1 MKFESKKPKHL
12 IIETF
17 EKNNDEEE
25 KTREEFNVACST
37 WQGLLHREALLPDG
51 GPPSAY
57 RKGLSGR
64 NLPGTALFVI
74 KRYADR
80 IRSVHEKLEELI
92 LGFRWSKLGKQCDRD
107 IAVLDTLIGPD
118 KKGIRADLVSM
129 ITRLRD
135 TWVESHGLNETRCW
149 YEVRRPIRECNEKH
163 RFGHIGD
170 LEEAA
175 RFGDDF
181 STCKTQWHATMEEL
195 TEGEVRLSGSGD
207 RIPDFV
213 EANRKITQ
221 EKLPLPF
228 RRLRTRTSRR
238 RW

>member
-1 MKFESKKPKHL
+1 M
-12 IIETF
+12 
-17 EKNNDEEE
+17 
-25 KTREEFNVACST
+25 ACST

-118 KKGIRADLVSM
+118 KKGIRADIVNM

-135 TWVESHGLNETRCW
+135 TWVESHGLTETRCW
-149 YEVRRPIRECNEKH
+149 YEVRRPIKECNEKH
-163 RFGHIGD
+163 RLGHIGD

-181 STCKTQWHATMEEL
+181 STCKTQWHATMEDL